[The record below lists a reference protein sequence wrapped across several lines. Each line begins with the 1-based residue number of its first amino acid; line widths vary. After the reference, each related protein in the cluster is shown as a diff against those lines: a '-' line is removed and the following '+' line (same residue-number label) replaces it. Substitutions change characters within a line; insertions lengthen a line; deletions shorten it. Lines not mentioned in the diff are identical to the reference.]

1 MGDSF
6 DTLADDPGLADFLP
20 DVAQGFTAHA
30 GAPLEQNASQS
41 DELSVIDA
49 LQTVKDP
56 EIPVNIYDLG
66 LIYDIIRHPTG
77 DVDITMSLTAPG
89 CPVAGELPGQVAEA
103 VAAVENVGKVAVSLV
118 WDPPWTTERMSEDA
132 RLALDF

>member
-6 DTLADDPGLADFLP
+6 DTLADGPGLADFLP
-20 DVAQGFTAHA
+20 DVSQGFTAHA

-41 DELSVIDA
+41 DELAAIDA

-77 DVDITMSLTAPG
+77 DVDITMSLTAP
-89 CPVAGELPGQVAEA
+89 
-103 VAAVENVGKVAVSLV
+103 
-118 WDPPWTTERMSEDA
+118 
-132 RLALDF
+132 